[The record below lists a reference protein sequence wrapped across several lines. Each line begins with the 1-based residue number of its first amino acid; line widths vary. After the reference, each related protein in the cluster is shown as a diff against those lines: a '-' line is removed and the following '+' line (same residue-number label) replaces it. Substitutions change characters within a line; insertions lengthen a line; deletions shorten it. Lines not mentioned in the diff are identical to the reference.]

1 MSQETVLRN
10 ARIVLDDEIV
20 HGTVQITDGLICDVS
35 PGVDSASAVGDDLE
49 GDYLL
54 PGLVE
59 LHTDHLESHMRPRP
73 GTYWDAIPA
82 VISHDAQLAGAGA
95 TTVFD
100 AVRIGKV
107 DGQDDAVDRA
117 RAMAD
122 AITHAAE
129 ADILRADHYL
139 HLRCEVAAPN
149 TVNEFDG
156 FDDVATVRL
165 ASLMDHTPGQRQYAD
180 IEAFRT
186 YLVGRGRVS
195 AEDFEALMVRR
206 RRAADEFSIPNRHAI
221 AQRASDRGLTLA
233 AHDDAT
239 VEHVEESHGLGV
251 RISEFPTTEIAA
263 RTARSLGQLIVLGAP
278 NIVRGGSQSGNVSA
292 SDLLAK
298 NLLDVLSSDYVP
310 FSPLQAVFRA
320 VAEEVVSL
328 PQAAKLV
335 STNPAAA
342 VGLSDRGRISLG
354 LRGDVVRV
362 HAYTGAPDG
371 QHPAGIPVPVVRGVW
386 RTGRRV
392 A

>member
-20 HGTVQITDGLICDVS
+20 HGTVQITDGLISDVS
-35 PGVDSASAVGDDLE
+35 PAGNGPSTVGDDLE
-49 GDYLL
+49 GDFLL
-54 PGLVE
+54 PGLIE
-59 LHTDHLESHMRPRP
+59 LHTDHLESHIRPRP

-82 VISHDAQLAGAGA
+82 VLSHDAQMAGAGA

-129 ADILRADHYL
+129 AGILRADHYL

-149 TVNEFDG
+149 TVREFDG
-156 FDDVATVRL
+156 FDDVTTVRL

-180 IEAFRT
+180 VEMFRT

-195 AEDFEALMVRR
+195 SEDFDALMVERR
-206 RRAADEFSIPNRHAI
+206 KVAEEFSLPNRHAI
-221 AQRASDRGLTLA
+221 AERASARGLTLA

-239 VEHVEESHGLGV
+239 VEHVTESHELGV
-251 RISEFPTTEIAA
+251 RISEFPTTEVAA
-263 RTARSLGQLIVLGAP
+263 RAARALGQLIVLGAP

-292 SDLLAK
+292 SELLAK
-298 NLLDVLSSDYVP
+298 DLLDVLSSDYVP

-320 VAEEVVSL
+320 VAEGIVGL

-335 STNPAAA
+335 SANPAAA
-342 VGLSDRGRISLG
+342 VGLTDRGRIQPG